1 MRIAAG
7 RTTGWAGTTNGAGRA
22 TPSTRPRPCVQ
33 HAAVQRATRDVEHHD
48 AVAQR
53 GEQRVEVEVARG
65 VARLLLVDRGHVVAA
80 QEVRHAGQA
89 SRPGEIVEEKRW
101 SAIIQ
106 PTSSSG
112 GPSAAISQS
121 SAARARVAPRQH
133 SGPFPLRP
141 VRVEPREAA
150 LDQRRADASARS
162 RRRHRALRSPHRS
175 SSGRAACLLL
185 RGTRPRRTR
194 RRRRPGRR
202 PRSEG
207 RSAWP
212 CRRP

>member
-1 MRIAAG
+1 
-7 RTTGWAGTTNGAGRA
+7 
-22 TPSTRPRPCVQ
+22 
-33 HAAVQRATRDVEHHD
+33 VQRATRDAEHHD

-112 GPSAAISQS
+112 GPSAAISRS

-150 LDQRRADASARS
+150 LDQRRADASAEIS
-162 RRRHRALRSPHRS
+162 TPPPSSPISAPLEQRPRGVS
-175 SSGRAACLLL
+175 SSQRYAPTKNTA
-185 RGTRPRRTR
+185 
-194 RRRRPGRR
+194 
-202 PRSEG
+202 
-207 RSAWP
+207 
-212 CRRP
+212 